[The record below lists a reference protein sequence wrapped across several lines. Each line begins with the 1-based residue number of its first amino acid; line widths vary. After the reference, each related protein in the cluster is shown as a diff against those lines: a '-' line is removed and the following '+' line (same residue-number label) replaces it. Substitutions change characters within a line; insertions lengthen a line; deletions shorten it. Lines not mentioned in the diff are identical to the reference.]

1 MRWIELELEEIKA
14 FARLLD
20 ERAPN
25 TCRALWDALPFE
37 DMVTHSRWSRG
48 RLHTHNHPKLD
59 IDSTK
64 YPFIENPSVY
74 QAPGDVSVWPLNN
87 EFTISYSP
95 GSFAWMH
102 QLWIV
107 TQVARIEGE
116 FGEFAKKIER
126 MQFEGAKKL
135 VVRRFAGDKPPVP
148 PIAVQGPKIKIE
160 CDGKTWIAELY
171 TDRVPKL
178 CNAILNSLPL
188 EAPVTNLHSSGMM
201 FHFWVKDKVKNVP
214 EEIETGRERWP
225 VEYQGEE
232 IGGTAVAFYDP
243 REMRF
248 NLPGDLLFGADEG
261 IGIVHGQAQVTA
273 RLGHGTG
280 VTGQAAQQKIGRIVE
295 GDIEDMRDLGDRMEW
310 EGTKIMRMTLV

>member
-1 MRWIELELEEIKA
+1 M
-14 FARLLD
+14 
-20 ERAPN
+20 
-25 TCRALWDALPFE
+25 
-37 DMVTHSRWSRG
+37 
-48 RLHTHNHPKLD
+48 
-59 IDSTK
+59 
-64 YPFIENPSVY
+64 Y
-74 QAPGDVSVWPLNN
+74 QAPGDVSVWPLNS
-87 EFTISYSP
+87 EFTINYSP

-135 VVRRFAGDKPPVP
+135 VVQRFAGEKPPVRS
-148 PIAVQGPKIKIE
+148 IAVQGPKVKIE
-160 CDGKTWIAELY
+160 CNGMMWIAELY
-171 TDRVPKL
+171 TDRAPKL

-201 FHFWVKDKVKNVP
+201 LHFWVKDKVKNVP
-214 EEIETGRERWP
+214 EEVETGRERWP

-248 NLPGDLLFGADEG
+248 NLPGDLLFGEDEG
-261 IGIVHGQAQVTA
+261 IAIIHGQAQVTA
-273 RLGHGTG
+273 RLGQGTG

-295 GDIEDMRDLGDRMEW
+295 GDIEDMRDLGDRIEW
-310 EGTKIMRMTLV
+310 EGTKIMKMTLV